1 MPWSDAHVCERV
13 VRAVPASSSASC
25 SWDPAFSGDEMYCL
39 RSLLPRAAA
48 EDGATTIVGDFTPN
62 YLCDADAMA
71 RIHRVAGGNARQL
84 RFIVVMR
91 DPVYRAFRLGLEG

>member
-1 MPWSDAHVCERV
+1 MFNPN
-13 VRAVPASSSASC
+13 PN
-25 SWDPAFSGDEMYCL
+25 PNL
-39 RSLLPRAAA
+39 TLTLTLTSL
-48 EDGATTIVGDFTPN
+48 VDFTPN

>member
-1 MPWSDAHVCERV
+1 MAPWAARGELN
-13 VRAVPASSSASC
+13 AS
-25 SWDPAFSGDEMYCL
+25 L
-39 RSLLPRAAA
+39 
-48 EDGATTIVGDFTPN
+48 VDFTPN

-71 RIHRVAGGNARQL
+71 RIHRVAGVNARQL